1 MKREMPDCPW
11 KGARYT
17 TSELIESPERR
28 VVDLSAA
35 GFPEI
40 PVLGEHHAE
49 RTTGGSVYHRHA
61 GCMEM
66 TLCVKGS
73 VKFDCGG
80 QTHSLLPGSIF
91 VSRPDDAH
99 RLRMNQ
105 KGAFLY
111 WLFFRLPKDDADCKV
126 FGLSPD
132 ESVHLVR
139 SLRALPSHPFHVGT
153 AVRRAFEDCF
163 RAYDLPTARPHGAR
177 SFALR
182 VAILRLFSGI
192 IVGAGS
198 GANPETSGDRVFF
211 RIVSEMRRTPERA
224 YDMDWLVGETNLS
237 PTTIMARFR
246 RLVGLPPAAF
256 LMRCR
261 LRRAGELLRNTNR
274 TVTDIA
280 ASLGFA
286 SSQHF
291 ATRFRQEMGMTA
303 SRWRGDGDGSLC
315 RPRDDSASGGKI

>member
-1 MKREMPDCPW
+1 MRVRMKRKSKGCPW
-11 KGARYT
+11 KRARYT

-49 RTTGGSVYHRHA
+49 RTTSGSAYHRHA

-80 QTHSLLPGSIF
+80 QTHSLLPGSVF

-111 WLFFRLPKDDADCKV
+111 WLFFRLPKGNENCPV
-126 FGLSPD
+126 FGLPSD
-132 ESVHLVR
+132 EATHLMR
-139 SLRALPSHPFHVGT
+139 SLRALPSHPFHVGVE
-153 AVRRAFEDCF
+153 ARRAFEDCF
-163 RAYDLPTARPHGAR
+163 RAYDLPESRPRGAR

-182 VAILRLFSGI
+182 IAILRLFSEI
-192 IVGAGS
+192 FAGAESESRTERG
-198 GANPETSGDRVFF
+198 GDRSFL
-211 RIVSEMRRTPERA
+211 RIIGEMRRTPEQSF
-224 YDMDWLVGETNLS
+224 DMDWLVGEINLS
-237 PTTIMARFR
+237 PTTIMTRFR

-261 LRRAGELLRNTNR
+261 LRRAAELLRNTNES
-274 TVTDIA
+274 VTQIA

-303 SRWRGDGDGSLC
+303 SQW
-315 RPRDDSASGGKI
+315 RDDVQTAK

>member
-1 MKREMPDCPW
+1 MKRRNKECPW
-11 KGARYT
+11 KEAQYT

-28 VVDLSAA
+28 VVDLSSA

-49 RTTGGSVYHRHA
+49 RTTGGSAYHRHA
-61 GCMEM
+61 GCMEI

-80 QTHSLLPGSIF
+80 LTHSLLPGSVF

-111 WLFFRLPKDDADCKV
+111 WLFFRLPKANEASSV
-126 FGLSPD
+126 FGLPPD
-132 ESVHLVR
+132 ESSHLVR
-139 SLRALPSHPFHVGT
+139 SLRALPSHPFHVGRE
-153 AVRRAFEDCF
+153 ARSAFEDCF
-163 RAYDLPTARPHGAR
+163 RAYDLGARARGAR

-182 VAILRLFSGI
+182 VALLRLLAEIVDGAESESMKDSG
-192 IVGAGS
+192 S
-198 GANPETSGDRVFF
+198 DRVFH
-211 RIVSEMRRTPERA
+211 RIVGEMRRTPERA
-224 YDMDWLVGETNLS
+224 FDMDWLVGETHLS
-237 PTTIMARFR
+237 PTTIMTRFR

-274 TVTDIA
+274 SVTEIA

-291 ATRFRQEMGMTA
+291 ATRFRQETGLTA
-303 SRWRGDGDGSLC
+303 SQWRDAKRL
-315 RPRDDSASGGKI
+315 K